1 MASLKVLILLAMGVS
16 GARPSEEVSGI
27 QLSACEQA
35 MFLYMQGDDYV
46 VEDNEFTDA
55 FYDMD
60 DDKSGHVTLAE
71 FVEWMP
77 CLEEKEEA
85 AIFEGIDIDDTG
97 VAGAIS
103 YKEWM
108 AKFAD
113 LDFGP
118 EKDYELEIKEF
129 AGLDVKGYTGPHL
142 QTVSKAHA
150 APLVMMDPNISPDN
164 TLD

>member
-1 MASLKVLILLAMGVS
+1 MASLTVLILLATSVS
-16 GARPSEEVSGI
+16 GARPSEEEAT
-27 QLSACEQA
+27 QLSACEQK

-46 VEDNEFTDA
+46 VEDNEFVDA

-60 DDKSGHVTLAE
+60 DDKNGYVTAAE

-77 CLEEKEEA
+77 CLSDSEEMK
-85 AIFEGIDIDDTG
+85 IFHGIDQDDVG
-97 VAGAIS
+97 GANAIS